1 MYISVK
7 YFQTRDFKY
16 FFSVSGNWHD
26 KKQLRNF
33 GTCYILEEKVY
44 KC

>member
-1 MYISVK
+1 MISVK
-7 YFQTRDFKY
+7 YVETQELKY
-16 FFSVSGNWHD
+16 FFTVSGKWHD